1 MMVQALK
8 VTFHNAWRQVK
19 RTGRKVASFL
29 LHDCEAEDVLVVG
42 LVVILL

>member
-1 MMVQALK
+1 MMAQALK
-8 VTFHNAWRQVK
+8 ATLCNAWRQVK

-29 LHDCEAEDVLVVG
+29 LHDCEVKDILVVG